1 MILNYYIGS
10 IDLPIHQVVVVV
22 VLALCIYYR
31 VFLPCSIILHQ
42 LATAGAAVVVGAA
55 AAA

>member
-1 MILNYYIGS
+1 MIPNYYIGS

-31 VFLPCSIILHQ
+31 VFLPCIILHQ